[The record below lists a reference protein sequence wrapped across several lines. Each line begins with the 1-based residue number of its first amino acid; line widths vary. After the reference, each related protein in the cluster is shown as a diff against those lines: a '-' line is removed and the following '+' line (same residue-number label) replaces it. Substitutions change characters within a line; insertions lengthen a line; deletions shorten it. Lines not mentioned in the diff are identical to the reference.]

1 MNPREL
7 AEWLRQEHDEVQ
19 RLSDALRRLIATQ
32 PRSEVA
38 LWLKTL
44 KDQFAEFH
52 AHAARHFAMEEE
64 DGYLLPVLERRPT
77 MSTRVRLLAEDHQEL
92 LRLMKAIEQ
101 QIAELLPTDR
111 ILITEVRDR
120 LRRFLG
126 FCEDHERE
134 ENMLVSHVLTHDE
147 GTKD

>member
-1 MNPREL
+1 MDPREL
-7 AEWLRQEHDEVQ
+7 VQWLRREHEEVQ
-19 RLSDALRRLIATQ
+19 RLSDGLRRLIATQ
-32 PRSEVA
+32 PRSEVE
-38 LWLKTL
+38 LWLAHL
-44 KDQFAEFH
+44 KKQFSEFRNH
-52 AHAARHFAMEEE
+52 CSRHFAMEEE

-77 MSTRVRLLAEDHQEL
+77 LSHRVRQLAQDHQEL
-92 LRLMKAIEQ
+92 CRLMESIER
-101 QIAELLPTDR
+101 QIGELQPTDR
-111 ILITEVRDR
+111 ILIVEIRDR